1 MKTIKII
8 DLLIRCL
15 EKDETLPKE
24 IKFRDKYYFL
34 SQHID
39 VYAYYR
45 KTDNG
50 RYNFMEDIDL
60 ISTLNKEIEI
70 IGEEKEIEKIKS
82 NGIEFYSDCINV
94 WIKKEE
100 TVAYCEYLMNKVNE
114 LIDAINELKREK

>member
-24 IKFRDKYYFL
+24 IKFKNIYYFL
-34 SQHID
+34 SQHAD

-45 KTDNG
+45 KTD
-50 RYNFMEDIDL
+50 RSYNFMEDIFL

-70 IGEEKEIEKIKS
+70 IEEEKKSEVKEIQKIKS
-82 NGIEFYSDCINV
+82 KRFSRNQKQIAGKI
-94 WIKKEE
+94 
-100 TVAYCEYLMNKVNE
+100 NE
-114 LIDAINELKREK
+114 LIDAVNEIRRGN